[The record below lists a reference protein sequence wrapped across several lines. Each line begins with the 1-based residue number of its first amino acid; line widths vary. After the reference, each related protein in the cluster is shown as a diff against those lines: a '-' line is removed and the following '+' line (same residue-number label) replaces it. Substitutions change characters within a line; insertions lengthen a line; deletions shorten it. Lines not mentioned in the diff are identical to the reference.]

1 MDSELETVIT
11 PEIKDRLNNDPYLMA
26 SFHLGRLETLSG
38 GQNSIDQ
45 IIRNENRE
53 QAWLEFK
60 YGFELKDL
68 FFIPTSRETW
78 LEDTVNFATPEEIE
92 HEFAFYLGANY
103 INSEEYSLL
112 LNALE
117 VSKLIHSNDKRRD
130 GLRRSLYG
138 HLLPGLRVIFDSRGE
153 IINNILEDD
162 GDDPLNFFESVFT
175 FIGHDWLEDIK
186 DKKFEGYI
194 HDFPPQLQENIR
206 ALTHNKGEGVSIE
219 EYAKKIAGSKRVIK
233 FVKMIDKMMNH
244 IDDIGKA
251 PVLELSKYKEPI
263 CKSRHINYLEETEAH
278 YSDTFKEAN
287 LPLFDKFEEAVGRIK
302 SDDILAKDYFRE
314 LDDIVK
320 GWIPKESDYRK
331 NARPDRYEHIVRII
345 ENLQANAAEYGVVN
359 SIGMIGAIFI
369 HDFIMDSRF
378 LNKLREELRNFDIEN
393 PPLAELLR
401 YSMGVAYSARSI
413 ENKAEIHSDQVYK
426 IYNLKNRRDL
436 SKPFKD
442 NLKLVF
448 SKPPENESITNLNK
462 RLVSFRYFSFHREKF
477 FELSPSMGTIP
488 EKAFRETQRFDIEG
502 LLLIALEMMDKID
515 FVGFVENRDP
525 TYQWRQLQESMYL
538 VIPLLESFGLKGM
551 ARSLTNKVE
560 EKILREIVDTETL
573 GKKEGEIEL
582 IKMRSDP
589 IVRDLETAI
598 NRSVAGSGVIEFDKK
613 GLMGVVKKLLQPNR
627 TVVTD
632 LDRCRIILP
641 EIKDDE
647 YLLLET
653 FEVIEKVIL
662 EFNRLQANKE
672 EGEDDRYAISIGRPF
687 EPVDGE
693 KEKLAIRISIPESED
708 LKLVARD
715 FEAKM
720 KGLLGIPAEI
730 DLVEFVPRKT
740 KYRDVKLV
748 FMINNEIESGDDPV
762 YYEMIITDSSRHK
775 INTFGA
781 GARVYKFIVSRLKSG
796 DYEPPEEEINLL
808 QEFYMRS
815 AIYTIM
821 STKGFYTAEK
831 SREWLKKRNMATD
844 KKLKGRNIVDRFKG
858 IITKNSSY
866 IFP

>member
-1 MDSELETVIT
+1 MNPEQELVIT

-26 SFHLGRLETLSG
+26 SFHLGRLEKQNG
-38 GQNSIDQ
+38 GQNPIEQ
-45 IIRNENRE
+45 IVRNENRE

-60 YGFELKDL
+60 YGVALQDL
-68 FFIPTSRETW
+68 FFTPTSRETW

-117 VSKLIHSNDKRRD
+117 VSKFIHANDKRRD

-138 HLLPGLRVIFDSRGE
+138 HLLPGLRVIFDNRGE
-153 IINNILEDD
+153 IINDILEDD

-186 DKKFEGYI
+186 DSKFEEYI
-194 HDFPPQLQENIR
+194 DHFPPQLKDNIK
-206 ALTHNKGEGVSIE
+206 ALTHSKGEGVSIE

-233 FVKMIDKMMNH
+233 FVKMLDKMMNH

-251 PVLELSKYKEPI
+251 PVLQLNKYTEPR

-278 YSDTFKEAN
+278 YSNTFKEAR
-287 LPLFDKFEEAVGRIK
+287 LPLFDKFEEVVERIK
-302 SDDILAKDYFRE
+302 SDDILARDYFRE
-314 LDDIVK
+314 LDNIVK
-320 GWIPKESDYRK
+320 GWIPKEAEYRK

-345 ENLQANAAEYGVVN
+345 ENLQSNAAEYGVVN

-369 HDFIMDSRF
+369 HDFIMDNRF
-378 LNKLREELRNFDIEN
+378 LNKLRWELRKYDIEN
-393 PPLAELLR
+393 PPIAELLR
-401 YSMGVAYSARSI
+401 YSMGVAYSARSV
-413 ENKAEIHSDQVYK
+413 ENKAEIQSDQINK
-426 IYNLKNRRDL
+426 IYNLKTRRDL
-436 SKPFKD
+436 SSSFKD
-442 NLKLVF
+442 NLKFVF
-448 SKPPENESITNLNK
+448 RKPPENESISNRNK
-462 RLVSFRYFSFHREKF
+462 RLESFQYFSFHRKKF
-477 FELSPSMGTIP
+477 FELRPSMGTIP

-502 LLLIALEMMDKID
+502 LLLIAMEMMDKID
-515 FVGFVENRDP
+515 FVDFVENRDP

-560 EKILREIVDTETL
+560 EIILKEIVDTQTL
-573 GKKEGEIEL
+573 GEIERETEL
-582 IKMRSDP
+582 IKMRSGP
-589 IVRDLETAI
+589 IVRDLKTAI
-598 NRSVAGSGVIEFDKK
+598 NRSVAGSGVIEFDEK
-613 GLMGVVKKLLQPNR
+613 GLMGIINKLLQPNR

-632 LDRCRIILP
+632 LNRCRVVLP

-662 EFNRLQANKE
+662 EFNRLQTNKE

-693 KEKLAIRISIPESED
+693 KEKLAVRISIPESEN

-720 KGLLGIPAEI
+720 KVLLGIPAEI

-740 KYRDVKLV
+740 KYRDVKVV
-748 FMINNEIESGDDPV
+748 FMINNETESGDDPV

-796 DYEPPEEEINLL
+796 DYEPPEQEISLL

-815 AIYTIM
+815 AIYAIM
-821 STKGFYTAEK
+821 STKGFYSAEK
-831 SREWLKKRNMATD
+831 SREWLKDRNMATD
-844 KKLKGRNIVDRFKG
+844 EKLKGRNIVDRFKG

>member
-1 MDSELETVIT
+1 MNPEQELVIT

-26 SFHLGRLETLSG
+26 SFHLGRLEKQNG
-38 GQNSIDQ
+38 GQNPIEQ
-45 IIRNENRE
+45 IVRNENRE

-60 YGFELKDL
+60 YGVALQDL
-68 FFIPTSRETW
+68 FFTPTSRETW

-117 VSKLIHSNDKRRD
+117 VSKFIHANDKRRD

-138 HLLPGLRVIFDSRGE
+138 HLLPGLRVIFDNRGE
-153 IINNILEDD
+153 IINDILEDD

-186 DKKFEGYI
+186 DSKFEEYI
-194 HDFPPQLQENIR
+194 DHFPPQLKDNIK
-206 ALTHNKGEGVSIE
+206 ALTHSKGEGVSIE

-233 FVKMIDKMMNH
+233 FVKMLDKMMNH

-251 PVLELSKYKEPI
+251 PVLQLNKYIEPR

-278 YSDTFKEAN
+278 YSNTFKEAR
-287 LPLFDKFEEAVGRIK
+287 LPLFDKFEEVVERIK
-302 SDDILAKDYFRE
+302 SDDILARDYFRE
-314 LDDIVK
+314 LDNIVK
-320 GWIPKESDYRK
+320 GWIPKEAEYRK

-345 ENLQANAAEYGVVN
+345 ENLQANAAEYGVIN
-359 SIGMIGAIFI
+359 SVGMVGAAFI
-369 HDFIMDSRF
+369 HDFVMDKDF
-378 LNKLREELRNFDIEN
+378 QNKLREELKRYDIKN

-401 YSMGVAYSARSI
+401 YSIGVAYSAKSI
-413 ENKAEIHSDQVYK
+413 GNKAEIQSDQVNK
-426 IYNLKNRRDL
+426 IYNLENRDDL
-436 SKPFKD
+436 SESFKE

-448 SKPPENESITNLNK
+448 SKPPENEGIDNINR
-462 RLVSFRYFSFHREKF
+462 RLGSFNYFLFNRNEF
-477 FELSPSMGTIP
+477 FRLRPSMGTIT
-488 EKAFRETQRFDIEG
+488 KRAFREIQKFDIEG
-502 LLLIALEMMDKID
+502 LLLMSLEMMDKID
-515 FVGFVENRDP
+515 HVIYIEDRDP

-551 ARSLTNKVE
+551 ARALTDKVE
-560 EKILREIVDTETL
+560 EKTLREIEDTEKL
-573 GKKEGEIEL
+573 EEKEREIEL

-589 IVRDLETAI
+589 IVRDIETAV
-598 NRSVAGSGVIEFDKK
+598 NRSVGNRGVIEFDKK
-613 GLMGVVKKLLQPNR
+613 GLMGIVKKLLQENR

-632 LDRCRIILP
+632 LDRCRVVLP

-653 FEVIEKVIL
+653 FEMIEKVIL
-662 EFNRLQANKE
+662 EFDRLQTNKE
-672 EGEDDRYAISIGRPF
+672 GGEDDRYAISIGRPF

-693 KEKLAIRISIPESED
+693 KEKLALRISIPESED

-730 DLVEFVPRKT
+730 NLVEFVERKT
-740 KYRDVKLV
+740 DYRDVKVV
-748 FMINNEIESGDDPV
+748 FMINNQIESGEKPV
-762 YYEMIITDSSRHK
+762 FYEMIVTDSSRHK
-775 INTFGA
+775 VNTFGA
-781 GARVYKFIVSRLKSG
+781 GARVYKFIASRLKSG
-796 DYEPPEEEINLL
+796 VYEPSEDEINLL
-808 QEFYMRS
+808 QDFYMRS
-815 AIYTIM
+815 AIYSIM
-821 STKGFYTAEK
+821 STKGFYMAQK
-831 SREWLKKRNMATD
+831 SRKWLKDRNMATE
-844 KKLKGRNIVDRFKG
+844 KLRGKDIVKRFKG